1 MDGQREG
8 SALIV
13 AAESARFGLPEV
25 SLGLILEA
33 VGYANDLDAGLAHE
47 TTLAALAAAS
57 GDAAEGIASFREKRT
72 PSFGGPR

>member
-13 AAESARFGLPEV
+13 AAESARFGLPE
-25 SLGLILEA
+25 
-33 VGYANDLDAGLAHE
+33 AGLAHE

-57 GDAAEGIASFREKRT
+57 GDAEEGIAAFREKRA
-72 PSFGGPR
+72 PSFGGSR